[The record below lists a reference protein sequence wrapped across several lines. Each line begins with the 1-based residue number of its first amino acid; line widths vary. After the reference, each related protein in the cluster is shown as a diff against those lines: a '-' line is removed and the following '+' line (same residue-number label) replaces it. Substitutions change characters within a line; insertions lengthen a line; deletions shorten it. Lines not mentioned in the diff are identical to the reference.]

1 MPRQHGIVAA
11 IAVALTLAVAGH
23 AWAIDSKSL
32 PPSSTDPQAV
42 QGVTPASVVAT
53 PKPDLVVKQDSSV
66 SKKDLQLGYVQWKVH
81 VRNEGKKKAG
91 PSTLCLTIRNENN
104 ELKASAEKPIPAL
117 NVNTGTWITI
127 EASYGSVLDY
137 ISTDVVADCKNVIDE
152 SNENN
157 NRKNAQLAP

>member
-1 MPRQHGIVAA
+1 MPRQHGIAAA
-11 IAVALTLAVAGH
+11 IAVALALAVAGH
-23 AWAIDSKSL
+23 AWAIDPKSL
-32 PPSSTDPQAV
+32 PPQPTQVNPNVNPAV
-42 QGVTPASVVAT
+42 LTAL
-53 PKPDLVVKQDSSV
+53 KPDLVVKADSYV
-66 SKKDLQLGYVQWKVH
+66 VKKDLQKGYVQWKVH
-81 VRNEGKKKAG
+81 VRNEGKKKAD

-152 SNENN
+152 SSENN
-157 NRKNAQLAP
+157 NKKNAQLAP